1 VTSERPSGALRL
13 LAATPPVEAPSAEAR
28 RAYERQLVADFI
40 TSRRATASYSTVR
53 STMSALRANLLP
65 WLDERGVAVCEVT
78 AGDLDAWA
86 LALKHSVRTRTHQQY
101 FAQVELFYDWL
112 VTRRS
117 AEIEHRFGVRV
128 ENPVDRFN
136 RARRLGAEE
145 RFVPLPREEAIA
157 YFLACSRARISS
169 AVTDGRWLRACR
181 DYALWMVFN
190 WAGLRRMEA
199 SALTI
204 ADVDLVAGTLR
215 VVEGKGGKGRI
226 VHLQPQLGPVLRWYV
241 HEVLA
246 QTDGRRRDLP
256 LFTSTRQ
263 RAMHP
268 MTIANLLH
276 ERQVDAGLPEDERF
290 TCHGFRR
297 AYATRLYKTL
307 RAEAF
312 RDPLVY
318 VKEQLG
324 HQYLS
329 TTERY
334 CQLDDD
340 YRFFLAAEATA
351 ALTRHY
357 EGGARDD

>member
-1 VTSERPSGALRL
+1 MTTERSNGALRL
-13 LAATPPVEAPSAEAR
+13 LPSAPAVEASSADV
-28 RAYERQLVADFI
+28 RAAYQRQLVADFI
-40 TSRRATASYSTVR
+40 TSRRATSSYSTVR
-53 STMSALRANLLP
+53 SALAALRANLLP
-65 WLDERGVAVCEVT
+65 WLDERGLAVWEVC
-78 AGDLDAWA
+78 AGDLDQWA

-101 FAQVELFYDWL
+101 FGQVECFYEWL

-117 AEIEHRFGVRV
+117 AEIQHRFGVRV

-136 RARRLGAEE
+136 RARRLGEEE

-157 YFLACSRARISS
+157 YFLACSRARIS
-169 AVTDGRWLRACR
+169 AAETDGRWLRACR
-181 DYALWMVFN
+181 DYALWMVLN
-190 WAGLRRMEA
+190 WAGLRRMEV
-199 SALTI
+199 SAL
-204 ADVDLVAGTLR
+204 AVGDVDLVGGTLR

-226 VHLQPQLGPVLRWYV
+226 VHVQPQLAAALRWYL
-241 HEVLA
+241 HDVLPQA
-246 QTDGRRRDLP
+246 HGGRRELP
-256 LFTSTRQ
+256 LFTSTHARG
-263 RAMHP
+263 MHP
-268 MTIANLLH
+268 TTIANLLH
-276 ERQVDAGLPEDERF
+276 QRQVAAGLAEEDRF

-318 VKEQLG
+318 IKEQLG
-324 HQYLS
+324 HQYVS

-340 YRFFLAAEATA
+340 YRFFLVEEATA

-357 EGGARDD
+357 ERGAHDD